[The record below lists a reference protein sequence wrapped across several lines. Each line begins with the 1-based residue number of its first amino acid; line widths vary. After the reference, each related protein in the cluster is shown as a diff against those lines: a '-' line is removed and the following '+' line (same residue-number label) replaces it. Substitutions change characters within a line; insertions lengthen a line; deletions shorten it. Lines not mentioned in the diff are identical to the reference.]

1 MKPIVGKGFSMASE
15 TYFGKGNAPKDPDSG
30 LLLKKK
36 NPNSQE
42 K

>member
-1 MKPIVGKGFSMASE
+1 MASE

-30 LLLKKK
+30 LLLKK